1 MVEESELVGG
11 GEFLDL
17 LFVVGEELH
26 EVVVLKRQNF
36 AHIEGFLRNIGI
48 YFWLLGLDG
57 YLCLG

>member
-1 MVEESELVGG
+1 MATTLLEEGELVGG

-36 AHIEGFLRNIGI
+36 AHIECFLSSIGI
-48 YFWLLGLDG
+48 YFWL
-57 YLCLG
+57 